1 VRGVDELGKLAGKR
15 VLVRADLNVPL
26 ANGEISDDGRI
37 RASLPTVR
45 GLCAQGARV
54 VVCSHLGRPN
64 GAANPRYSLRHVAA
78 RLAKLLDR
86 PVAFATDVV
95 GPSAQETVAG
105 LADGDVALLEN
116 LRFEPGET
124 SNDPIFAK
132 ALAGL
137 ADAYVDDAFG
147 AVHRAHASVTGV
159 PGLLPHAA
167 GSLVLAEVEM
177 LRRLTETPD
186 RPYAVVLGGSK
197 VSDKLGVIGH
207 LLDSVDCLLV
217 GGGMCFTFLRAQG
230 HDVGDSLLEV
240 DQLDTVRDLLAAA
253 ADRGVKL
260 ALPVDIV
267 VAREVSADAET
278 TVVPATAIPPGW
290 KGLDIGPA
298 TAARFAEVLADARTV
313 FWNGPMGV
321 FELAP
326 FAAGTAEVGRAVAA
340 VDGTSIVGGGDS
352 AAAVRAL
359 NLPAEQFTYISTG
372 GGASL
377 EYLEGKPL
385 PGLAALES

>member
-1 VRGVDELGKLAGKR
+1 MRGVDELGKLAGKR